1 MAELLEHVAI
11 RMEEAFNS
19 RPRDE
24 RMGIAHSSAR
34 CLYELVARA
43 EQVSGIDLSKVIAE
57 FILCEVEQALEKRKR
72 EHLLE
77 AQSIVRGCV
86 ATAERHLREAMQK
99 ANTLADR
106 LVE

>member
-1 MAELLEHVAI
+1 MSDLDSHVAI
-11 RMEEAFNS
+11 RMEHAFDE

-24 RMGIAHSSAR
+24 RYALA
-34 CLYELVARA
+34 LEEARA
-43 EQVSGIDLSKVIAE
+43 IYRVVLAAHAIEGISYEKVIAE
-57 FILCEVEQALEKRKR
+57 YLLEWTNAVLEKRKR
-72 EHLLE
+72 EYLLE
-77 AQSIVRGCV
+77 AQQVIRGCV